1 VNKVDEVAVVQ
12 RRLIFQAAV
21 ASSVLAGL
29 AIFTGRW
36 PEALGVLSGTLVAI
50 LNLCLL
56 ARSIR
61 SLLSISPRAARV
73 KGAFNYIGR
82 FMLMAA
88 ILIYS
93 FTSPHINMYAVL
105 VGLLMIKAV
114 ILVGAIIA
122 YCRERL
128 SLIFHPAPEERGDE

>member
-1 VNKVDEVAVVQ
+1 MDEVAVIQ

-29 AIFTGRW
+29 AILSGRW

-50 LNLCLL
+50 LNFCLL

-61 SLLSISPRAARV
+61 SLFTISPRVARV
-73 KGAFNYIGR
+73 KGALNYIGR

-93 FTSPHINMYAVL
+93 FTSPHINMYAVV
-105 VGLLMIKAV
+105 VGLLLIKAV
-114 ILVGAIIA
+114 ILVGAIIT

-128 SLIFHPAPEERGDE
+128 SLIFHPAHEERGDE